1 MSSGEWEGRD
11 AVRELADLLRQAGGR
26 GVHALVGAGISV
38 GCASLPTWTEL
49 IEEID
54 PPMKSVGG
62 KGARVRDPRVRQD
75 LPWLAHLAEKAY
87 LAEQRKPEQQ
97 RQPKPDVRG
106 LLRRRFHLDAL
117 PKLLNDVLPRVLE
130 LPFQHILTTNY
141 DNLLDLAHA
150 RYRADQPHRV
160 LRWERSEDRSRF
172 VGSLGR
178 DDAERYYVH
187 LHGRAECPEHCVLTE
202 EDYRERYVRQTTT
215 SRNLYAMFATQSVVF
230 LGFSLEDVE
239 LREILREVQTTA
251 GGADTRHYAILPRPK
266 EGEAG
271 LTAYFTGKYGV
282 SPILYP
288 NDDEKHAALQPL
300 LEDLCEQV
308 RTDAVEDDWAHVEVS
323 LDPKVP
329 SGQQDPNNGRFGG
342 AAVREGFQL
351 VVENVINWKDTWAS
365 FDVCVK
371 GPAGTFDAPVAIY
384 LHPTFPESV
393 VRVLPQNGVARFS
406 LHGWGAFTVGAV
418 VKEPRLMLE
427 LDLAKDTRFNQAF
440 LER

>member
-1 MSSGEWEGRD
+1 MATRLNSGEWDGRD
-11 AVRELADLLRQAGGR
+11 AVRELADLLRDAGGQ

-38 GCASLPTWTEL
+38 GAAGLPTWPRL
-49 IEEID
+49 IEEIE
-54 PPMKSVGG
+54 PPRLSADG
-62 KGARVRDPRVRQD
+62 KTRVRDARVRQD
-75 LPWLAHLAEKAY
+75 LPWLAY
-87 LAEQRKPEQQ
+87 LAEQQQ
-97 RQPKPDVRG
+97 REKVRG
-106 LLRRRFHLDAL
+106 TLRSWFHLDEL
-117 PKLLNDVLPRVLE
+117 PHLRNDVLPRVLE

-141 DNLLDLAHA
+141 DNLLDLAHD
-150 RYRADQPHRV
+150 RFRPDQPRQV

-178 DDAERYYVH
+178 RSAERYYVH
-187 LHGRAECPEHCVLTE
+187 LHGRAEHPEHCVLTE

-251 GGADTRHYAILPRPK
+251 GAADTRHYAILPRPK

-282 SPILYP
+282 TPILYP
-288 NDDEKHAALQPL
+288 NDDGRHGSLQPL
-300 LEDLCEQV
+300 LDDLCEQV
-308 RTDAVEDDWAHVEVS
+308 RTEAAEDDWAHVDAP
-323 LDPKVP
+323 LDPSVR
-329 SGQQDPNNGRFGG
+329 SAEQDPNLGRFGG
-342 AAVREGFQL
+342 AATRDGFQL
-351 VVENVINWKDTWAS
+351 VVENVVNWEDGWAS

-371 GPAGTFDAPVAIY
+371 GPADSFQGPVAIY

-393 VRVLPQNGVARFS
+393 VRVLPEKGVARFS

-418 VKEPRLMLE
+418 VKEPRVLLE
-427 LDLAKDTRFNQAF
+427 LDLSQDTRFNQTF